1 MSNKSMI
8 DKILDIKIMSQA
20 DCYKDK
26 KLSEVCTFR
35 VGGAAD
41 YVVYPKSVETLILLI
56 DKLKEKN
63 IKYCLLGNA
72 SNVLFSDNGF
82 SGVVIF
88 TSKLDNILIKGST
101 LNVECGASLTHA
113 AVVAQRNGLSG
124 LEFAYGIPGTCGGA
138 VYMNAGAYGGEMK
151 DTVESSIYYMTDH
164 KIIDRLMN
172 VQHYFDYRESFYS
185 KNENYIIL
193 SVNLQLTYDD
203 PENIKKKMDGFMAR
217 RVDKQPLQYPS
228 AGSVF
233 KRYPGHYTG
242 KLIEDAGLKGLT
254 VGGAQVSEKH
264 AGFIINRGGASAA
277 DILKLIDIIKEK
289 IYNLYNIKIECE
301 IKYIE

>member
-1 MSNKSMI
+1 MSNKSTV
-8 DKILDIKIMSQA
+8 DKILDNKITSQT

-35 VGGAAD
+35 VGGAAE
-41 YVVYPKSVETLILLI
+41 YVVYPKSVEALLLLI
-56 DKLKEKN
+56 DRLKEKN
-63 IKYCLLGNA
+63 VKYCLLGNA

-82 SGVVIF
+82 NGVVIF
-88 TSKLDNILIKGST
+88 TSKLDNILVKGST
-101 LNVECGASLTHA
+101 LNVECGVSLTHA
-113 AVVAQRNGLSG
+113 AVIAQRNGLSG

-151 DTVESSIYYMTDH
+151 DVVESSTYYMTDH
-164 KIIDRLMN
+164 KIIDRIMN
-172 VQHYFDYRESFYS
+172 VQHDFDYRESFYS
-185 KNENYIIL
+185 KNANYIIL
-193 SVNLQLTYDD
+193 SVNLQLSYGD
-203 PENIKKKMDGFMAR
+203 PDSIKKKMDDFMAR

-233 KRYPGHYTG
+233 KRYPGQYTG

-254 VGGAQVSEKH
+254 IGGAQVSEKH
-264 AGFIINRGGASAA
+264 AGFIVNKGGASAS
-277 DILKLIDIIKEK
+277 DILSLIDIIKEK
-289 IYNLYNIKIECE
+289 IYKLYNIEIECE